1 MEAMGVASGCGCKV
15 VYRFLIIIYY
25 PYSSCICSFLLYTA
39 SLFFVHFKNVFR
51 SLYIPTVIGV
61 KYPGI
66 YHSAGTTSSWLH
78 VFQMV

>member
-25 PYSSCICSFLLYTA
+25 TYSSCICSFLLQHPY
-39 SLFFVHFKNVFR
+39 FFFIKFFFR
-51 SLYIPTVIGV
+51 SLYIPTAIGV
-61 KYPGI
+61 KYPGM